1 MILAE
6 KTDRSTKYV
15 IKLQQLLQQYGHST
29 NAQLL
34 ETLKVEYPSVS
45 ATTVHRV
52 TTRLLARGVV
62 ALAPSG
68 RDGAMRFD
76 ANTTPHDHFMCVW
89 CGRLCD
95 TVFSSVVRSQIE
107 AQVAAIDDC
116 ELSGSLTV
124 SGVCGDCKKNKKE
137 N

>member
-34 ETLKVEYPSVS
+34 EALKVEYPTVS

-52 TTRLLARGVV
+52 TARLLERGAI

-76 ANTTPHDHFMCVW
+76 ANTTMHDHFMCMQ
-89 CGRLCD
+89 CDRLCD
-95 TVFSSVVRSQIE
+95 TVFPSVVRSQIE
-107 AQVAAIDDC
+107 AQVATIDNC

-124 SGVCGDCKKNKKE
+124 SGICGDCKKNTKE